1 MDGLQRC
8 SQDRRVHWDDL
19 RIFLGV
25 ARSGT
30 LSAAGRR
37 LQLDPTTVARRIARL
52 EKEIGRSLFEIT
64 PAGHVPTP
72 RGLELLAHAQAM
84 ESAAIAVA
92 EGSPGGAPVSS
103 TIRVSVSEGF
113 GTSLVAPN
121 LVCFVERYPAVT
133 VELVA
138 STGFLNPS
146 RREADIAIMLARP
159 KRGPLVA
166 RKLTDYHL
174 GLYGS
179 VGAAPILDRAGLS
192 DARLIGYVPDLIYA
206 PELDYLSEAVPGLS
220 AALSSTNVNGQ
231 AAMIRSGAGIGILP
245 CFIGDADPA
254 MRRLLADDIDIRR
267 SFWLVIHKDLRG
279 AARVKL
285 FTAWLDELMAEM
297 RPLLEGRR

>member
-1 MDGLQRC
+1 MQ
-8 SQDRRVHWDDL
+8 WDDL
-19 RIFLGV
+19 RVFLGV
-25 ARSGT
+25 ARGGT

-52 EKEIGRSLFEIT
+52 EGAIGRSLFEIT
-64 PAGHVPTP
+64 PAGHVLTP

-84 ESAAIAVA
+84 ESAAIACA
-92 EGSPGGAPVSS
+92 EGSPGTAAAGS

-121 LVCFVERYPAVT
+121 LVGFVDRYPAIT

-174 GLYGS
+174 GLYGPA
-179 VGAAPILDRAGLS
+179 GMKPPRDRASLNGE
-192 DARLIGYVPDLIYA
+192 RLIGYVPDLIYS
-206 PELDYLSEAVPGLS
+206 PELDYLNDAMSGSGAT
-220 AALSSTNVNGQ
+220 LSSTNVNGQ
-231 AAMIRSGAGIGILP
+231 AAMIRSGAGVGILP

-254 MRRLLADDIDIRR
+254 IQRLLADEIDIRR
-267 SFWLVIHKDLRG
+267 AFWLVLHKDLRG
-279 AARVKL
+279 VARIKL
-285 FTAWLDELMAEM
+285 FTAWLDELVAEM
-297 RPLLEGRR
+297 RPLLDGRR

>member
-1 MDGLQRC
+1 MDGLRFC
-8 SQDRRVHWDDL
+8 SQRRFVHWDDL
-19 RIFLGV
+19 RIFLGI
-25 ARSGT
+25 ARAGT

-37 LQLDPTTVARRIARL
+37 LDLDPTTVARRLARL
-52 EKEIGRSLFEIT
+52 EGEIGRSLFEIT

-84 ESAAIAVA
+84 ESAAIACA
-92 EGSPGGAPVSS
+92 EGSAGAAPANS

-121 LVCFVERYPAVT
+121 LVRFVDRYPAVT

-174 GLYGS
+174 GLYGQA
-179 VGAAPILDRAGLS
+179 GMIPPPDRMTLS
-192 DARLIGYVPDLIYA
+192 KARLIGYVPDLIYA
-206 PELDYLSEAVPGLS
+206 PELDYLNEAAPGQS
-220 AALSSTNVNGQ
+220 ATLSSTNVNSQ

-245 CFIGDADPA
+245 CFIGDADPL
-254 MRRLLADDIDIRR
+254 MQRLLSQEVDIRR
-267 SFWLVIHKDLRG
+267 TFWLVIHKDLRG
-279 AARVKL
+279 VAQVKL
-285 FTAWLDELMAEM
+285 FTAWLDELVAEM

>member
-8 SQDRRVHWDDL
+8 SQDRTVHWDDL

-92 EGSPGGAPVSS
+92 EGSPSGAPVSS

-121 LVCFVERYPAVT
+121 LVRFVERYPAVT

-179 VGAAPILDRAGLS
+179 VGAPSIVDRAGLG

-220 AALSSTNVNGQ
+220 ATLSSTNVNGQ

-254 MRRLLADDIDIRR
+254 MRRLMADDIDIRR